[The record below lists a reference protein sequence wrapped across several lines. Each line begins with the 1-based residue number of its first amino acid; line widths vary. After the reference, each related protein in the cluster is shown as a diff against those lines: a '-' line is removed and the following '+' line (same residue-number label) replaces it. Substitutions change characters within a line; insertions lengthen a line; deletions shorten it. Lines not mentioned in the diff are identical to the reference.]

1 MASSAIASS
10 STAFI
15 KKRELG
21 LSDFHSSSFSI
32 QKCKIRGSKKVFAVM
47 APPQSQRPPSTTGSV
62 KTAMTMTEKI
72 FARASERTQLNP
84 GDNVWVNVDTLM
96 THDVCGPG
104 TIGIFKREFGEN
116 AKVWDREKIIIIPD
130 HYIFTSDERANR
142 NVDILRDFCM
152 EQNIKYFYDIKDL
165 GNFKAN
171 PDYKG
176 VCHVALAQEGHCR
189 PGEVL
194 LGTDSHTC
202 NAGAF
207 GQFATGIGNTDAGF
221 VMGTGKLLLK
231 RTNMEVN
238 LVSYK
243 HATVAEKNE
252 DKYGA
257 QDTIY
262 VGSSLKHPFLTGQ
275 LSSLS
280 KAYPESRS
288 FMVDTVLIMSKTAT
302 NQFAVNSENQQV
314 PPTLRFV
321 MDGEMPDYLLAKD
334 LILQIIG
341 EISVSGATYK
351 SMEFVGSTVESLTME
366 ERMTL
371 CNMVVEAG
379 GKNGVVPADSTTYK
393 YLEGKTSVPFEPVY
407 SDEQARFV
415 SEYRFDVSKLEPLVA
430 KPHSPDNRAL
440 ARECKDVK
448 IDRVYIGSCTGGKT
462 EDFLAAAKVFLA
474 SGKKVKVPTF
484 LVPATQKV
492 WMDVYGLPVPGS
504 GGKTCSQIFEEAG
517 CDTPTSPSCGACLG
531 GPRDTYA
538 RMNEPQAIAEAVMR
552 LCSILVYHDVV
563 CVSTTN
569 RNFPGRMGHKEG
581 QIYLASPYTAA
592 ASALTG
598 FVTDPREFLQ

>member
-1 MASSAIASS
+1 MAYSTAAPPSTSFIGNKAPFDLNLSAFSSATPISS
-10 STAFI
+10 
-15 KKRELG
+15 
-21 LSDFHSSSFSI
+21 
-32 QKCKIRGSKKVFAVM
+32 QKCKRKSKKICSVM
-47 APPQSQRPPSTTGSV
+47 ASQQSERKPATTGSV
-62 KTAMTMTEKI
+62 KTGMTMTEKI
-72 FARASERTQLNP
+72 FARASEKTQLSP
-84 GDNVWVNVDTLM
+84 GENVWVDVDVLM

-104 TIGIFKREFGEN
+104 SFGILKKEFGQN
-116 AKVWDREKIIIIPD
+116 AKVWNREKVVIIPD
-130 HYIFTSDERANR
+130 HYIFTTDERANR
-142 NVDILRDFCM
+142 NVDILRDLCM

-165 GNFKAN
+165 SNFKAN

-202 NAGAF
+202 TAGAF
-207 GQFATGIGNTDAGF
+207 GQFASGIGNTDAGF
-221 VMGTGKLLLK
+221 VLGTGKLLLK
-231 RTNMEVN
+231 
-238 LVSYK
+238 
-243 HATVAEKNE
+243 
-252 DKYGA
+252 
-257 QDTIY
+257 
-262 VGSSLKHPFLTGQ
+262 
-275 LSSLS
+275 
-280 KAYPESRS
+280 
-288 FMVDTVLIMSKTAT
+288 
-302 NQFAVNSENQQV
+302 V

-341 EISVSGATYK
+341 EITVAGGTYK
-351 SMEFVGSTVESLTME
+351 AMEFVGSTVESLSME

-379 GKNGVVPADSTTYK
+379 GKNGIVPADSTTFN
-393 YLEGKTSVPFEPVY
+393 YLEDNTSVPYEPVY
-407 SDEQARFV
+407 SDAKARFLK
-415 SEYRFDVSKLEPLVA
+415 EYRFDISKLEPLVA

-448 IDRVYIGSCTGGKT
+448 IDRVYIGSCTGGKM
-462 EDFLAAAKVFLA
+462 EDFMAAARVFLA

-492 WMDVYGLPVPGS
+492 WMDVYSLLVPGS

-517 CDTPTSPSCGACLG
+517 CDAPASPTCGACMG
-531 GPRDTYA
+531 GPKDTHA
-538 RMNEPQAIAEAVMR
+538 RLNEPQ
-552 LCSILVYHDVV
+552 V

-598 FVTDPREFLQ
+598 YVTDPREFLQ